1 MSSVDQCN
9 DKWVGA
15 VEKLFNKLN
24 MVQRNQFY
32 KLLTREDIKTY
43 LEDSVGTNTTFAAI
57 KKLCQTTGM
66 PLKHLYQELYRF
78 INYDPVSTGTLLIAE
93 KADDRYARLTKD
105 ERNTLI
111 NNLIMDPAFLPN
123 NHNAASVTKFR
134 TYMNHNDGNI
144 QIYWVMQQFF
154 KNDTII
160 LEKYRILMEYL
171 SAIRK
176 SRPTPVNTI
185 NYGEEVG
192 KVNNNALLTNQLAN
206 RRSETAFKYPIM
218 RAFYKTSNMEPF
230 GKVGELPPPQ
240 ENRPSAKRQRTA
252 GGSKKRNQ
260 RKSRTTRASKHGL
273 VRKSLHLRTTKKRN

>member
-1 MSSVDQCN
+1 MSVDRCN

-15 VEKLFNKLN
+15 VEQLFNKLN

-32 KLLTREDIKTY
+32 KLLTREDIKHF
-43 LEDSVGTNTTFAAI
+43 LEDSVRTNTTFAAI

-66 PLKHLYQELYRF
+66 PLDHLYQELQRF

-105 ERNTLI
+105 ERDELI
-111 NNLIMDPAFLPN
+111 NNLITDPDFLPN
-123 NHNAASVTKFR
+123 KNAASVTNFR

-160 LEKYRILMEYL
+160 LRKYRILMKYL
-171 SAIRK
+171 SAILE

-185 NYGEEVG
+185 NYNEEVG
-192 KVNNNALLTNQLAN
+192 EVNNNAILAN
-206 RRSETAFKYPIM
+206 VLDNPRSEKGSQYPIVG
-218 RAFYKTSNMEPF
+218 AFFRIPNMEPF
-230 GKVGELPPPQ
+230 GKAGELPPPRI
-240 ENRPSAKRQRTA
+240 NGSSAKRRRIA
-252 GGSKKRNQ
+252 GGRTKKRNQ
-260 RKSRTTRASKHGL
+260 KRKSRTM
-273 VRKSLHLRTTKKRN
+273 KKRK